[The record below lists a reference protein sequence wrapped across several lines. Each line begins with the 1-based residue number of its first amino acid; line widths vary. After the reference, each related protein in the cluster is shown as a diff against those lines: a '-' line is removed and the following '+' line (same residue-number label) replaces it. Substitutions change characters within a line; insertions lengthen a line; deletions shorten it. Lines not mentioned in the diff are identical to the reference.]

1 MRLLIGGWILCVLI
15 LTSCMNQQAKVDSGE
30 ADNKKSDSIDH
41 AKKSLNAIAN
51 LDLVINSIPSPVEVA
66 TILALSGAPYDH
78 TLLNPTDK
86 ADKYTTIIQKAFNIG
101 IYGADLNYA
110 IVYDQPQ
117 DVLNYL
123 AVVEKLAEQIDVAG
137 AVNKE
142 LLKRVE
148 KNIHNKDSL
157 ISLTFPIY
165 RSMDNYLHLNEQ
177 DNVAAMILSGGWIE
191 GLYIATKVINHQP
204 VNDQNRF
211 IYQKVID
218 QEESLSNLLILLQNH
233 KNNPPALNPIINS
246 LKNIQK
252 TYLDGRTLGED
263 LLPGQIDLISNEI
276 NLLRALI
283 I

>member
-123 AVVEKLAEQIDVAG
+123 AVVEKLAEQIDVAE